1 MCEEKLLNVLRNL
14 NCSGYNLGSLVQT
27 VKGKKM
33 VAIYEV
39 FQDNTFYLER
49 DTLIFRGTQW
59 ECEDFIDSFETV
71 DAYTGRLI
79 PVYMVPA

>member
-1 MCEEKLLNVLRNL
+1 MCVEKFLEKMLRRFYL
-14 NCSGYNLGSLVQT
+14 GYNLDSLGQT

-39 FQDNTFYLER
+39 FQDNTFCLER

>member
-1 MCEEKLLNVLRNL
+1 
-14 NCSGYNLGSLVQT
+14 
-27 VKGKKM
+27 M

-39 FQDNTFYLER
+39 FQDNTFCLEC